1 MLMTDII
8 DPNKWG
14 KTWERN
20 ELNMNSNG
28 GSEQMMEGILSRL
41 NPKYLDHF
49 QFIPSR
55 VRKLH
60 DDRLRILH
68 LHDLPWDPETNH
80 LKDLNSRNRFHK
92 IVFCGQWQMNMYTK
106 LLDIPQDSKI
116 CVIDTAIDPF
126 KLEEIKKTDPK
137 EEIRLIYTST
147 PQRGLNILVPVFE
160 KLCEKYDNI
169 VLDVFSSYKIYGW
182 GDADKQFEEL
192 FDRCRK
198 HPKINYHGYVP
209 NHVVREHVAKAHIF
223 AYPSIWMECN
233 SRSLIEAMS
242 AQCMCVHPNFAG
254 LSDTSG
260 SITVQYN
267 WDQNISNHAN
277 IFYSILDDVI
287 RSIRKNDPTPYLQ
300 FQKAYA
306 DYRYNWNKISNEW
319 NMLCAALMAEYE
331 GKDRAV
337 PSAKFVYKTS

>member
-1 MLMTDII
+1 MTDVI

-41 NPKYLDHF
+41 NPKYLDKF

-55 VRKLH
+55 VRNLH
-60 DDRLRILH
+60 DDRIRILH
-68 LHDLPWDPETNH
+68 MHDLPWDPEASH

-92 IVFCGQWQMNMYTK
+92 IVFCGQWQMNMFTRM
-106 LLDIPQDSKI
+106 LDIPQDQKI
-116 CVIDTAIDPF
+116 CVIDTAINPF
-126 KLEEIKKTDPK
+126 NPEEIKKSNPK

-147 PQRGLNILVPVFE
+147 PQRGLGILVPVFE
-160 KLCEKYDNI
+160 KLCETHDNI

-182 GDADKQFEEL
+182 PEADKQFEQL
-192 FDRCRK
+192 FDRCRN
-198 HPKINYHGYVP
+198 HPKINYHGFAS
-209 NHVVREHVAKAHIF
+209 NDVVREHVAKAHIF

-242 AQCMCVHPNFAG
+242 AGAICVHPNFAG

-260 SITVQYN
+260 SITLQYN
-267 WDQNISNHAN
+267 WDPDSNVHAN
-277 IFYSILDDVI
+277 VFYHLMDDVI
-287 RSIRKNDPTPYLQ
+287 KNIQKNDLTAYLQ
-300 FQKAYA
+300 FQKTYA

-319 NMLCAALMAEYE
+319 NMLCASLDAQYE
-331 GKDRAV
+331 GKDLAV
-337 PSAKFVYKTS
+337 PSAKFTYKTR